1 MKTSNILFSVSFAML
16 KKTNECIY
24 LFQITT
30 YYGHNPKICYVIE
43 QSDLPGMLKLVGKR
57 SLQVS
62 AGHNSTKQVFWW
74 ACGRCFFERQK
85 KSSIKAHIIQRV
97 CQRPI
102 NVKASRRK
110 LTGRHL
116 SQSELQE
123 DTFEGYSLKGSLS
136 V

>member
-1 MKTSNILFSVSFAML
+1 M
-16 KKTNECIY
+16 
-24 LFQITT
+24 
-30 YYGHNPKICYVIE
+30 E

-62 AGHNSTKQVFWW
+62 EGHKTDGYNSTKQVFWW

-85 KSSIKAHIIQRV
+85 KSSIKARIIQRV

-102 NVKASRRK
+102 NVKAPKRK
-110 LTGRHL
+110 STSRHL
-116 SQSELQE
+116 SQSELQD
-123 DTFEGYSLKGSLS
+123 DTFEGYSLKDSLS